1 MRIKLVPMT
10 TAQRDAMASHYSGP
24 MIVFNSSLGVVQCY
38 HGGGWYDVG
47 GGGGGGPHTHPL
59 SDITGDGALAAL
71 NTVGTN
77 QIDNDAVT
85 NAKLANM
92 PAGTVKGNNTGGVAD
107 PLDLTAAQVTAM
119 LALFTS
125 GVQGLVPA
133 SGGGTVNFLRA
144 DATWAAPPAG
154 GSGPSLI
161 RMSAD
166 QTFNSATAANV
177 TGMSFA
183 LTANRYY
190 SFEFRCPVRSNTA
203 TVGVG
208 MTVTFP
214 AVHSFCGSVR
224 APIAAD
230 GVGGEFQGAITASG
244 DVVRPTAVVA
254 INTDYEQVVR
264 GTIAPSANGT
274 LQLQACTET
283 GTTIVTVRR
292 GSVGYLW
299 DHGT

>member
-47 GGGGGGPHTHPL
+47 GGGGGPHTHPL

-71 NTVGTN
+71 NTVGTAE
-77 QIDNDAVT
+77 IADGAVT
-85 NAKLANM
+85 NAKLADL
-92 PAGTVKGNNTGGVAD
+92 VA
-107 PLDLTAAQVTAM
+107 LTAA
-119 LALFTS
+119 LSIFTPS
-125 GVQGLVPA
+125 ARGLVPP
-133 SGGGTVNFLRA
+133 SGGGTANFMRA
-144 DATWAAPPAG
+144 DGTWAAPPS
-154 GSGPSLI
+154 GSGPD
-161 RMSAD
+161 MVHKTAD

-177 TGMSFA
+177 TGMSFV
-183 LTANRYY
+183 LTTGRHY

-214 AVHSFCGSVR
+214 AVNSFCGSVR

-230 GVGGEFQGAITASG
+230 GIGGEFQGAITASG
-244 DVVRPTAVVA
+244 DVVRPTAVPA
-254 INTDYEQVVR
+254 INLDYEQVCR
-264 GTIAPSANGT
+264 GTICPSANGT

-283 GTTIVTVRR
+283 GTTTVTVRR